1 MSRCLLLLIAVLS
14 ASLSAQAGEK
24 SQAFEDNWPQWRGPL
39 ATGVAPHA
47 DPPVQWGEQSNVK
60 WKVALPGSGSATPIV
75 WANRIFI
82 LAAEDTHRV
91 ADSADLPKPDPRFS
105 KRTEAP
111 KTYYRFLVLCLDR
124 STGKT
129 LWQCVATEQVPHE
142 GHHPT
147 HSYAAASPTTD
158 GQRLYVSF
166 GSRGIYCY
174 DLDGNPIWQRDL
186 GRLQTRLGWG
196 EGASPAVHSNF
207 LTVNWDHEAG
217 SFLAVLDATTGATR
231 WKKDRDEPT
240 SWATP
245 LVVDSHGKSQVII
258 NATNRVRSYDLATGE
273 LLWQCGGQ
281 SVNAIPSPVSDGRL
295 VYCMSGYT
303 KSAAYAI
310 PLDASGDVTDSDK
323 LAWSHQRGTPYVP
336 SPLLYEGLLY
346 FTQSNNALLTCLD
359 TKNGKPLVDR
369 QRLAGLSSLY
379 ASPLGAAGRIYIAD
393 RDGTTLV
400 LRRGEKP
407 EILATN
413 HLDEG
418 CDASPV
424 AVGKDLFLRGK
435 RHLYC
440 LESHAR

>member
-1 MSRCLLLLIAVLS
+1 MSRSLLFLPMLFLV
-14 ASLSAQAGEK
+14 SLVAGAGAE
-24 SQAFEDNWPQWRGPL
+24 SQGFESNWPQWRGPL
-39 ATGVAPHA
+39 ASGVAPHA
-47 DPPVQWGEQSNVK
+47 DPPLRWSEQSNLR
-60 WKVALPGSGSATPIV
+60 WRVALPGSGSATPLV
-75 WANRIFI
+75 WGNRIFV

-91 ADSADLPKPDPRFS
+91 ADAADLPSPDPRFS
-105 KRTEAP
+105 KRTEP
-111 KTYYRFLVLCLDR
+111 PRTYYRFLVLCLDR
-124 STGKT
+124 ATGKT
-129 LWQCVATEQVPHE
+129 LWQRVATEQVPHE

-166 GSRGIYCY
+166 GSRGVYCY
-174 DLDGNPIWQRDL
+174 DLHGNRKWQRDL

-196 EGASPAVHSNF
+196 EGASPALGGDSLV
-207 LTVNWDHEAG
+207 LNWDNEAG
-217 SFLAVLDATTGATR
+217 SFATVLDAATGTTR
-231 WKKDRDEPT
+231 WQKTRDEPT

-245 LVVDSHGKSQVII
+245 LVVESHGRKQVVF

-281 SVNAIPSPVSDGRL
+281 SVNAIPSPVTDGRF
-295 VYCMSGYT
+295 VFCMSGYT
-303 KSAAYAI
+303 KSAACAI
-310 PLDASGDVTDSDK
+310 PLDGAGDMTDSAK
-323 LAWSHQRGTPYVP
+323 LAWTYQRGTPYVP
-336 SPLLYEGLLY
+336 SPLLYDGRLY
-346 FTQSNNALLTCLD
+346 FTQSNNPLLTCLD
-359 TKNGKPLVDR
+359 ASSGKPLIDR

-400 LRRGEKP
+400 LRRSDQL

-424 AVGKDLFLRGK
+424 AVGKELILRGK
-435 RHLYC
+435 QHLYC
-440 LESHAR
+440 LEAKQ